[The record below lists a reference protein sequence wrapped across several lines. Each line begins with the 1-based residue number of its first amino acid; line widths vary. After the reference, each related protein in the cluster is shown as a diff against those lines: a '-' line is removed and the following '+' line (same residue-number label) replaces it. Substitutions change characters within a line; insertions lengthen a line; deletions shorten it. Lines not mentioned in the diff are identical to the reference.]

1 MGNQMLL
8 VLLAAVLFST
18 VILYTYDH
26 VFTQRE
32 LVYNGMYMLQ
42 GQKIADSLFQRIE
55 SDLLQTV
62 FENRPEFAYMT
73 KFAYVFTNHTTYS
86 TPVSKT
92 IDGITYD
99 IMLTSA
105 ACDSVGN
112 TASPSA
118 DYQRI
123 DIRINCC
130 PNGSDTLYIGTAS
143 NPLTR
148 VYTASG
154 M

>member
-55 SDLLQTV
+55 SDLLQSV
-62 FENRPEFAYMT
+62 FVNLPEYSYMS
-73 KFAYVFTNHTTYS
+73 KFTHTFTNYTTYS
-86 TPVSKT
+86 SPVAKD
-92 IDGITYD
+92 IDGIVYN
-99 IMLTSA
+99 IMMTSNS
-105 ACDSVGN
+105 CDSLGN

-118 DYQRI
+118 DFQRI
-123 DIRINCC
+123 DVSINCC
-130 PNGSDTLYIGTAS
+130 PNGTDTLYIGTPT

-148 VYTASG
+148 IYSASG